1 MRKIVIGLSL
11 PLSGEYSPIGSQ
23 IEAAL
28 RLFASDTDAAGGIEI
43 AGERCTLEFAY
54 RDDSSRRDR
63 AREIYRWLCFE
74 RRVDLLLGPYSTAL
88 TRVAAAVAGDAGMLL
103 VNHGGAGDDLY
114 NSNLSNDNDRDLD
127 HRAPAPRR
135 MIVGILS
142 SASDY
147 MTPFVRLLATLKFW
161 RKRLAIVAAKTPFA
175 RAVAAGAEHESS
187 QRRIWLHGVR
197 LRLKYATSFDP
208 DRTPVTLRAALRR
221 NRINAVVS
229 AGSYEHDLAIMR
241 LCAAPDANIPVLGC
255 VAAGVAR
262 FGADLADDAE
272 GIVGPSQWE
281 PDAEIIPQLGPS
293 GRDFARRMR
302 ALGAPQCDYPAAQAY
317 AAGLLTI
324 AALRSAGSLDQA
336 RLRGAFSALRTT
348 TLFGDF
354 AIDPVSGRQVGHKM
368 LLVQW
373 HRGRKVLI
381 DSEPD
386 PNDGAIEFPS
396 GWRLVLASMQYFR
409 LSRRNRPDRT
419 HDRHDTDD
427 RHDTRDSYNTRDS
440 PDRRDHTRDSH
451 DTDDSRDGR
460 RDRHD
465 RDAPDD
471 IDDDE
476 D

>member
-11 PLSGEYSPIGSQ
+11 PLSGEYSATGLQ

-28 RLFASDTDAAGGIEI
+28 QLFANAANAAGGIDL
-43 AGERCTLEFAY
+43 AGERRDLEFEY
-54 RDDSSRRDR
+54 RDDASRRDR

-74 RRVDLLLGPYSTAL
+74 RRVDLIFGPYSTAL
-88 TRVAAAVAGDAGMLL
+88 TRVAAAVADEAGMLL
-103 VNHGGAGDDLY
+103 INHGGAGDDLY
-114 NSNLSNDNDRDLD
+114 TGG
-127 HRAPAPRR
+127 PPTEPRR

-147 MTPFVRLLATLKFW
+147 MTGCVRLLSTLKFW

-175 RAVAAGAEHESS
+175 RAVAAGAERESR
-187 QRRIWLHGVR
+187 QRRIWLRGVR
-197 LRLKYATSFDP
+197 LRLKYSTSFDP
-208 DRTPVTLRAALRR
+208 EHTPGAIRKALRR
-221 NRINAVVS
+221 NRINAVIS

-241 LCAAPDANIPVLGC
+241 LCAAHEANLPVLGC

-262 FGADLADDAE
+262 FGADLGEDAE

-281 PDAEIIPQLGPS
+281 ADAEIMPQIGPS
-293 GRDFARRMR
+293 SRDFARRMSAFGTR
-302 ALGAPQCDYPAAQAY
+302 DCDYPAAQAY
-317 AAGLLTI
+317 AAGLVTL
-324 AALRSAGSLDQA
+324 AALRATGSLDQA
-336 RLRGAFSALRTT
+336 LLRSAFSNLRTT

-381 DSEPD
+381 DAEPD
-386 PNDGAIEFPS
+386 PNEGAIEFPS

-409 LSRRNRPDRT
+409 LSRRDDDNGHSRAQHHGDE
-419 HDRHDTDD
+419 TDE
-427 RHDTRDSYNTRDS
+427 
-440 PDRRDHTRDSH
+440 
-451 DTDDSRDGR
+451 
-460 RDRHD
+460 
-465 RDAPDD
+465 

-476 D
+476 KD

>member
-11 PLSGEYSPIGSQ
+11 PLSGEYSATGLQ

-28 RLFASDTDAAGGIEI
+28 RLFADDTNAAGGIDL
-43 AGERCTLEFAY
+43 AGERRDLEFEY

-74 RRVDLLLGPYSTAL
+74 RRVDLIFGPYSTAL
-88 TRVAAAVAGDAGMLL
+88 TRVAAAVANEAGMLL

-114 NSNLSNDNDRDLD
+114 NSDRTGE
-127 HRAPAPRR
+127 RRR
-135 MIVGILS
+135 MIVSVLS
-142 SASDY
+142 PASDY
-147 MTPFVRLLATLKFW
+147 MTGFVRLLATLKFW

-175 RAVAAGAEHESS
+175 RAIAAGAERESN
-187 QRRIWLHGVR
+187 QRRSWLHGVR
-197 LRLKYATSFDP
+197 LRLKYSTRFDP
-208 DRTPVTLRAALRR
+208 DHTPSALRTALRR

-281 PDAEIIPQLGPS
+281 QDAEIIPQIGPS
-293 GRDFARRMR
+293 SRDFARRMR
-302 ALGAPQCDYPAAQAY
+302 ALGAPGCDYPAAQAY
-317 AAGLLTI
+317 AAGLLTL
-324 AALRSAGSLDQA
+324 AALRTTGSLDQA
-336 RLRGAFSALRTT
+336 RLRSALSGLRTT

-381 DSEPD
+381 DAEPD

-396 GWRLVLASMQYFR
+396 GWRLILASMQYFR
-409 LSRRNRPDRT
+409 LSRRDRDDHT
-419 HDRHDTDD
+419 HDTDE
-427 RHDTRDSYNTRDS
+427 
-440 PDRRDHTRDSH
+440 
-451 DTDDSRDGR
+451 
-460 RDRHD
+460 
-465 RDAPDD
+465 

-476 D
+476 KD